1 MGDEEEAERKHPES
15 QKGENREDPAQ
26 DEKRTDGYSDPV
38 SARMTQPSHDS
49 SHPLGH
55 LLLEVLE
62 GPPQDE
68 LALALRAHI
77 VGVLDPRSGSLAA
90 ARLVSAIGPP
100 GLLRGG
106 DRNAAAGRQR

>member
-15 QKGENREDPAQ
+15 EKRENREDPAQ
-26 DEKRTDGYSDPV
+26 DEEHTDRYSDPV
-38 SARMTQPSHDS
+38 SARMTQPSHGS

-68 LALALRAHI
+68 LTLALRAHI
-77 VGVLDPRSGSLAA
+77 VGSIWSSKWFPWPVQ
-90 ARLVSAIGPP
+90 ARPP
-100 GLLRGG
+100 
-106 DRNAAAGRQR
+106 